1 MQREVL
7 TKRDIQKIQKNAEPY
22 GGPVDNTSIPNQDDY
37 QSRLLKYIPT
47 EVVAL
52 YLTLDNILKSAAVN
66 QQPDQ
71 TLLWIIFL
79 LLVIFTPI
87 YLWRVTKVRKT
98 VQLIISTVAFVI
110 WVFALGGVFENLPW
124 YQHYYGAL
132 LLPTFTFL
140 VPIIE
145 G

>member
-1 MQREVL
+1 MKREVL
-7 TKRDIQKIQKNAEPY
+7 TKRDIQRIQKNAEPY
-22 GGPVDNTSIPNQDDY
+22 SGPVDNTSTPNQDDY

-52 YLTLDNILKSAAVN
+52 YLTLDNILKSAAVD
-66 QQPDQ
+66 QQPDL

-79 LLVIFTPI
+79 LLVVFTPI
-87 YLWRVTKVRKT
+87 YLWRVTKVRKS

-124 YQHYYGAL
+124 YKHYYGAL